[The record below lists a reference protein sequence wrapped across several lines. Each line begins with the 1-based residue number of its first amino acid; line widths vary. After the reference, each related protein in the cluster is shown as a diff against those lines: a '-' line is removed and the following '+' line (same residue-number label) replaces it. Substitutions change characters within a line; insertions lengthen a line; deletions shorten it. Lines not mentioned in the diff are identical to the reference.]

1 MQGFSISKKIC
12 MPNYIVTGAN
22 GQLASCFKA
31 LHSNFTKINLQ
42 FANAKDLDITDRRN
56 MAAFF
61 KKKSFD
67 GIINCA
73 AYTAVDQ
80 AEKEKEKAFT
90 INIQGVKNIV
100 EICKLNNLKLV
111 HFSTDYVFDGSLK
124 TFYKETDEY
133 NPLGIYG
140 RSKAKGEEIIFDSK
154 INAVVVRTSWLFS
167 PYGRNFLKT
176 ILNLAKRKKTIQVVN
191 DQLGRP
197 TSGISLARN
206 ILKHI
211 EHPDF
216 WKYRCF
222 HFANQ
227 GKASWY
233 DLAKEIIIR
242 QGLDVEIKPIK
253 TRDYPALAFRPK
265 NAVLSTA
272 RIENTLH
279 LTIPNWQTALKECL
293 EYI

>member
-1 MQGFSISKKIC
+1 M
-12 MPNYIVTGAN
+12 
-22 GQLASCFKA
+22 
-31 LHSNFTKINLQ
+31 
-42 FANAKDLDITDRRN
+42 
-56 MAAFF
+56 
-61 KKKSFD
+61 
-67 GIINCA
+67 
-73 AYTAVDQ
+73 
-80 AEKEKEKAFT
+80 
-90 INIQGVKNIV
+90 
-100 EICKLNNLKLV
+100 
-111 HFSTDYVFDGSLK
+111 
-124 TFYKETDEY
+124 
-133 NPLGIYG
+133 
-140 RSKAKGEEIIFDSK
+140 
-154 INAVVVRTSWLFS
+154 
-167 PYGRNFLKT
+167 
-176 ILNLAKRKKTIQVVN
+176 N

-253 TRDYPALAFRPK
+253 TRDYHALAFRPK

-272 RIENTLH
+272 RIENTLN

>member
-1 MQGFSISKKIC
+1 

-22 GQLASCFKA
+22 GQLARCFKA
-31 LHSNFTKINLQ
+31 LHSNFPRINLH
-42 FANAKDLDITDRRN
+42 FTNEEEMDITDRHILS
-56 MAAFF
+56 AFF

-80 AEKEKEKAFT
+80 AENEKEKAHI

-100 EICKLNNLKLV
+100 EICQLNNFKLV
-111 HFSTDYVFDGSLK
+111 HFSTDYVFDGSIK
-124 TFYKETDEY
+124 TFYKETDQY

-140 RSKAKGEEIIFDSK
+140 QSKAKGEEIIFDSN

-167 PYGRNFLKT
+167 PYGKNFLKT
-176 ILNLAKRKKTIQVVN
+176 ILNLAKSKKTIQVVN
-191 DQLGRP
+191 DQFGRP
-197 TSGISLARN
+197 TSGLSLARN

-216 WKYRCF
+216 WKFRCF
-222 HFANQ
+222 HFANK

-233 DLAKEIIIR
+233 DLAKEIVIQQR
-242 QGLDVEIKPIK
+242 LDVKIEPIQTK
-253 TRDYPALAFRPK
+253 DYPTIATRPK
-265 NAVLSTA
+265 NAVLSTN

-279 LTIPNWQTALKECL
+279 LNIPNWQTALKECL
-293 EYI
+293 EHI